1 VTNKRTVKGLIAAAV
16 GAVCLAPAVAKAA
29 LVLTLTSGA
38 ATVTIADGSPQDTN
52 PAPGRVDFDGPVG
65 PFYTSFTTGHSN
77 SPGAALGILQLQSL
91 DVRNDS
97 GARETL
103 TITMSDNNF
112 NPHIPTPQD
121 VNNRLLSGVG
131 LTMLDADQ
139 GDNVTFQ
146 SWFNP
151 GNEPGPAFDATR
163 TTGPQVATAT
173 GVRIQAFSSDNE
185 TSVPAVLTQ
194 FNLTQ
199 RVVINLS
206 PAGQVNLSGTTAAL
220 TGPSPVIPEP
230 ASLTFLGIAAVGLL
244 GRRRSR

>member
-1 VTNKRTVKGLIAAAV
+1 MMAAV
-16 GAVCLAPAVAKAA
+16 GGVLLAPTISEAA
-29 LVLTLTSGA
+29 LRLTLTSGA
-38 ATVTIADGSPQDTN
+38 ATVNIVDNQPGDTN

-77 SPGAALGILQLQSL
+77 SPGAALGVLQLQSL

-97 GARETL
+97 GAREQL

-112 NPHIPTPQD
+112 NPHIPTPAD

-131 LTMLDADQ
+131 LTMLGSNA
-139 GDNVTFQ
+139 GDTVAFQ

-151 GNEPGPAFDATR
+151 GNPDAPAFDATR

-185 TSVPAVLTQ
+185 TTVPAVLTQ

-199 RVVINLS
+199 RVTMNIS
-206 PAGQVNLSGTTAAL
+206 PGAEVNLSGTTAAL

-230 ASLTFLGIAAVGLL
+230 ASLSFLGVAAVGLL
-244 GRRRSR
+244 ARRRAR

>member
-1 VTNKRTVKGLIAAAV
+1 VVLVPTVAQ
-16 GAVCLAPAVAKAA
+16 AA
-29 LVLTLTSGA
+29 LRLTLTSGA
-38 ATVTIADGSPQDTN
+38 ATVNIVDQGAGDTN

-65 PFYTSFTTGHSN
+65 AFYTSFTTGHSN

-97 GARETL
+97 GAREQL

-112 NPHIPTPQD
+112 NPHVPTPAD

-131 LTMLDADQ
+131 LTMLDADA
-139 GDNVTFQ
+139 GDTVAFQ

-151 GNEPGPAFDATR
+151 GNQDAPAFDALR

-173 GVRIQAFSSDNE
+173 GLRIQAFSSDNE
-185 TSVPAVLTQ
+185 ASVPAVQTP

-206 PAGQVNLSGTTAAL
+206 PDAQVNLSGTTAAL
-220 TGPSPVIPEP
+220 TGPEPVIPEP